1 VKFAFLLLAVAGIP
15 SIRLNPQTVKE
26 FEAYMQVADRSM
38 NERAL
43 GKVRLPTQ
51 GSSGPLIIPWD
62 ANDTPRGLTD
72 GLVHDWIAASF
83 IPNAKVP
90 DVVAVLQDYGQYREM
105 YQPDLIQARVLGEN
119 GDTRKV
125 RMRTIKHK
133 VITVI
138 LDIDYDVEYRKFPNG
153 RVQVWSR
160 STSIREVE
168 NAGKPDESVMPPD
181 VGAGFLW
188 RLNTY
193 WQLEEREGGVYM
205 ECRAISLT
213 RGIPAIVS
221 MIVKPMVS
229 ALPRE
234 SLTNTLTA
242 TRAAVEA
249 RIRNRGSGLS
259 SAVGLVK

>member
-1 VKFAFLLLAVAGIP
+1 MKFAVLLLAFAPIP
-15 SIRLNPQTVKE
+15 SVRLNPQTLKE

-43 GKVRLPTQ
+43 GQVRLSTQ
-51 GSSGPLIIPWD
+51 ANNEPQIAPWD
-62 ANDTPRGLTD
+62 FNDNPRGLTD
-72 GLVHDWIAASF
+72 GLVHDWIGASF
-83 IPNAKVP
+83 ISDAKVA
-90 DVVAVLQDYGQYREM
+90 DVVAVLQDYGRYREM
-105 YQPDLIQARVLGEN
+105 YQPDLVQARVLSEN
-119 GDTRKV
+119 GETRKV

-133 VITVI
+133 VVTVI
-138 LDIDYDVEYRKFPNG
+138 LDIDYDIEYRKIPNG

-160 STSIREVE
+160 SSSIREVE
-168 NAGKPDESVMPPD
+168 HAGKPNETVMPPD

-205 ECRAISLT
+205 ECRAVSLT

-221 MIVKPMVS
+221 MIVKPMVT

-234 SLTNTLTA
+234 SLTATLTA
-242 TRAAVEA
+242 TRSAVEA
-249 RIRNRGSGLS
+249 RIKKRGSGLS
-259 SAVGLVK
+259 TAVSLVK